1 MENIVIIVKYNP
13 LYWGILN
20 QGRKY
25 TSKLLYMKTE
35 CCLKK
40 ISGLLNI
47 FLLFHG
53 KVNFL
58 KNLQTI
64 NAGDSVEKREPSY
77 NVGVNV
83 NWCSHYGEQCG
94 SFLKKKLKIELL
106 YDPAVPLL
114 GVYPEKL
121 KTLVG
126 KDTYSPVFIVAL
138 FTIIRTWKQL
148 KCPSTEN

>member
-1 MENIVIIVKYNP
+1 MENIVIIVKYNQ

-35 CCLKK
+35 FCLKK
-40 ISGLLNI
+40 ISGLLNV

-53 KVNFL
+53 KVEFF

-64 NAGDSVEKREPSY
+64 NAGDSVEKREPSC
-77 NVGVNV
+77 NVGGNV

-94 SFLKKKLKIELL
+94 SSLKKNKTKNRATVWSSNPTPGYISGENHWKK
-106 YDPAVPLL
+106 YM
-114 GVYPEKL
+114 YPNVHCS
-121 KTLVG
+121 TL
-126 KDTYSPVFIVAL
+126 DNNQDMEAT
-138 FTIIRTWKQL
+138 
-148 KCPSTEN
+148 